1 MFGIVQAA
9 SVDAAVYVPTGSGP
23 ANWFLLFGILLVAAI
38 IVFMVVELI
47 RAARDRRLPPHQRMS
62 H

>member
-1 MFGIVQAA
+1 MTGLTFAT
-9 SVDAAVYVPTGSGP
+9 VDAAVYVPTGAGP

-38 IVFMVVELI
+38 LVFMIVELV
-47 RAARDRRLPPHQRMS
+47 RAAHDRRLPPHKRTS

>member
-1 MFGIVQAA
+1 MSGLTLAA

-23 ANWFLLFGILLVAAI
+23 ANWFLLFGIVLVASI
-38 IVFMVVELI
+38 IVFMVVELV
-47 RAARDRRLPPHQRMS
+47 RAAHDRRLPPHRRLS

>member
-1 MFGIVQAA
+1 MAGIVLAA

-23 ANWFLLFGILLVAAI
+23 ANWFLLVGILLVATI
-38 IVFMVVELI
+38 LVFMVVELV
-47 RAARDRRLPPHQRMS
+47 RAMHDRRLPPHRRAS

>member
-1 MFGIVQAA
+1 MSGLMLAS

-23 ANWFLLFGILLVAAI
+23 ANWFLLFGIVLVAAI
-38 IVFMVVELI
+38 IVYMIVELV
-47 RAARDRRLPPHQRMS
+47 RAAHDRHLPPHRRMS

>member
-1 MFGIVQAA
+1 MLGVVQAA

-23 ANWFLLFGILLVAAI
+23 ANWFLLFGILVVAFI
-38 IVFMVVELI
+38 LVFMIVELV
-47 RAARDRRLPPHQRMS
+47 RAARDRRLPPHRRAS

>member
-1 MFGIVQAA
+1 MTGLLLAA
-9 SVDAAVYVPTGSGP
+9 HSDAAVYVPTGPGP

-38 IVFMVVELI
+38 LVFMIVELV
-47 RAARDRRLPPHQRMS
+47 RAGRDRRLPPHKRMS